1 MELEMAEEQAER
13 LRRENVA
20 LQQRL
25 GAALAALATYG
36 SPSAGGP
43 GGLLARMAQV
53 SGGAGAGAGRRGRG
67 AAEPKVLA

>member
-1 MELEMAEEQAER
+1 MAEEQGER
-13 LRRENVA
+13 LRKENLA

-43 GGLLARMAQV
+43 GALVARMAQA
-53 SGGAGAGAGRRGRG
+53 SGG
-67 AAEPKVLA
+67 